1 MASVAQNARETHNVH
16 FGIMSLKGA
25 ANCDG
30 LEGCLFIDTLLTPVA
45 EKYCTRYSGVSLTRK
60 PAKMRQRNTVDL
72 IRFVV
77 LQYK

>member
-1 MASVAQNARETHNVH
+1 MASVVQNARETHNVH

-60 PAKMRQRNTVDL
+60 SAKNATKKYRRSDP
-72 IRFVV
+72 IRCLAV
-77 LQYK
+77 